1 MNNNLPVYI
10 TVFIIHFCYI
20 LSFQYINIFV
30 IDVLSNRKLLA
41 MLLRKRSSVVSTAE
55 DGVQALKEIDRSE
68 HLNYFDLV
76 FMDNTMPNMVRN
88 IIIYIFI
95 FIGYTVI

>member
-1 MNNNLPVYI
+1 MV
-10 TVFIIHFCYI
+10 
-20 LSFQYINIFV
+20 
-30 IDVLSNRKLLA
+30 DVLSNRKLLA

-76 FMDNTMPNMVRN
+76 FMDNTMPNMVR
-88 IIIYIFI
+88 
-95 FIGYTVI
+95 

>member
-10 TVFIIHFCYI
+10 TVFIIHFYYI

-88 IIIYIFI
+88 IVLYSVYCIYS
-95 FIGYTVI
+95 YS

>member
-1 MNNNLPVYI
+1 
-10 TVFIIHFCYI
+10 
-20 LSFQYINIFV
+20 
-30 IDVLSNRKLLA
+30 
-41 MLLRKRSSVVSTAE
+41 MLLRKRSSVVATAE

-88 IIIYIFI
+88 KLFCIVYFVIIVFELSNLSINVSLYYYYYYYLLIYNQCWFIYIF
-95 FIGYTVI
+95 VLL

>member
-1 MNNNLPVYI
+1 MV
-10 TVFIIHFCYI
+10 
-20 LSFQYINIFV
+20 
-30 IDVLSNRKLLA
+30 DVLSNRKLLA

-88 IIIYIFI
+88 IVLYSVYCIYS
-95 FIGYTVI
+95 YS

>member
-1 MNNNLPVYI
+1 MV
-10 TVFIIHFCYI
+10 
-20 LSFQYINIFV
+20 
-30 IDVLSNRKLLA
+30 DVLSNRKLLA